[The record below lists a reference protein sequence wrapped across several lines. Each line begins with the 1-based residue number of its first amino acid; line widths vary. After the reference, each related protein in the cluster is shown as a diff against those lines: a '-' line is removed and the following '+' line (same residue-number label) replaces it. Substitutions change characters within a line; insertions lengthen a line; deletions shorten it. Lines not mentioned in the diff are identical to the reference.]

1 MTVAEKILRVS
12 AGSGLHACVMLL
24 FPAGVHGDLAPLRVF
39 AAFCLAYLVFVF
51 LNASVGAVALAF
63 SRGKESPDGRG
74 APRAPVR
81 ASSVLVA
88 LLYAALPA
96 SLVLS
101 WGVSADTV
109 LLSSVAFALGF
120 LLQWFALEVA
130 FSKALGK
137 FILCFFLVLPVLMVW
152 GLSAA
157 VAQ

>member
-1 MTVAEKILRVS
+1 MTVAEKILRIS

-24 FPAGVHGDLAPLRVF
+24 FPVGVDADLAPLRVF
-39 AAFCLAYLVFVF
+39 AAFSLAYLVFVV

-63 SRGKESPDGRG
+63 SRRRGYADGRG
-74 APRAPVR
+74 APRAPVL
-81 ASSVLVA
+81 ASAVFAA
-88 LLYAALPA
+88 LLYVALPA

-101 WGVSADTV
+101 WGISADTV